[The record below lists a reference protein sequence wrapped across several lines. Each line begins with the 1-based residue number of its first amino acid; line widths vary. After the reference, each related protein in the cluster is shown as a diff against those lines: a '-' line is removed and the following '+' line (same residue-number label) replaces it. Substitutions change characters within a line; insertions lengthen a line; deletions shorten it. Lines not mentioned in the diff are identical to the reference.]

1 MKTETF
7 EMIAIYA
14 DNGKVIADIQG
25 NILGKIVYI
34 AKEATLD
41 SFVEIDEIK

>member
-14 DNGKVIADIQG
+14 DNEKVIADIQG
-25 NILGKIVYI
+25 NILGKTVYL
-34 AKEATLD
+34 AKEAKLD
-41 SFVEIDEIK
+41 SFVEIDEK

>member
-7 EMIAIYA
+7 EMIVIYA
-14 DNGKVIADIQG
+14 DDGKLIADING
-25 NILGKIVYI
+25 NILGKTVYL

-41 SFVEIDEIK
+41 SFVEIDEIN